1 MLQGPRPQPR
11 RLPQQRLLAHR
22 ASVAS
27 RLCCKRGIAVLT
39 PVVQVQHGSR
49 LGVRGHTRA
58 HNRRARRGAVRL
70 SLCDRSLVP
79 TIDLRVARS
88 LLEHGGPSWLAIMTC
103 LCLHY
108 GIGGVLHRALRRRT
122 DRARSRRTD
131 DLGANQQRQTV
142 QALGSRLAVASRPES
157 GPSARPDS

>member
-58 HNRRARRGAVRL
+58 HNRRARRRAVRL

-79 TIDLRVARS
+79 TIDLRVVRS
-88 LLEHGGPSWLAIMTC
+88 LLEHGGPSWLAIMAC
-103 LCLHY
+103 LCLRY
-108 GIGGVLHRALRRRT
+108 GSGGRASSRIARAQRWRLLDQDRR
-122 DRARSRRTD
+122 AGYQPAAPNGS
-131 DLGANQQRQTV
+131 GAWKPAN
-142 QALGSRLAVASRPES
+142 GGE
-157 GPSARPDS
+157 SARERSVGSS